1 MTQREILNR
10 REQLRSDIAKH
21 EAALAALRAEEAR
34 LLERCDH
41 TYADGRR
48 ATAGS
53 PVRVCAVCGQ
63 LLKAR
68 DEKLWG

>member
-1 MTQREILNR
+1 MTQAEILAR
-10 REQLRSDIAKH
+10 RDELRADIEKH

-34 LLERCDH
+34 LLDGCQH

-48 ATAGS
+48 AAAGERI
-53 PVRVCAVCGQ
+53 PVCCVCGRV
-63 LLKAR
+63 LKHR